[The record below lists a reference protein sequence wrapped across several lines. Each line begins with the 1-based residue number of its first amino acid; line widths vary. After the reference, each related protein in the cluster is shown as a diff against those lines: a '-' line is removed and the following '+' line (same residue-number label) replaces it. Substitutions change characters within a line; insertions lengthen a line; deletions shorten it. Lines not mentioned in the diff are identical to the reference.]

1 MLSANSIMLK
11 RSSVFFTLFFL
22 AVTACYAQSN
32 SPYSRYGLGD
42 VVPNTNIVNR
52 AMGGVAVAD
61 TNYVH
66 VNFNNP
72 ASYSY
77 FLVVPDPKGSK
88 INYGR
93 VVLDAGINLENRTLR
108 EPNQANK
115 FTASDLY
122 FSYLYVGVPL
132 RKKWGMAFGLRPL
145 TRVSYKMNIVEHLN
159 ANDSL
164 LAQNSGSGGVYLPTI
179 GTGVAIKNF
188 TVGVNL
194 GYIFGRTET
203 SVAKGVLNDTAI
215 FYDALYKTETS
226 FGKLYAD
233 AGMQYKFNWKK
244 DSSFLVFGASGNLK
258 QKFNATRVS
267 TQGSFINDPD
277 GPLTDTLIYN
287 TSKGEVIYP
296 ASYTIGFMTGGILKK
311 GSRWKA
317 GIDLVSTGWQDFR
330 NFGKQDLVQ
339 NTNQVR
345 IGGEFQP
352 AYGRTLSSIV
362 SYRAGLFF
370 GEDYVTAGGK
380 LPSWGASFGMGIPLL
395 HQNRLALSQR
405 TIVNLSL
412 EYSQRG
418 NNSNVLKENT
428 FRLSA
433 GLNFGDIWFSKKK
446 YD

>member
-1 MLSANSIMLK
+1 MLK
-11 RSSVFFTLFFL
+11 RRPVFSLLFIL
-22 AVTACYAQSN
+22 AAAACSAQSN

-42 VVPNTNIVNR
+42 VVPNTNVVNR

-66 VNFNNP
+66 VNFTNP
-72 ASYSY
+72 ASFAY

-88 INYGR
+88 VNFGR

-145 TRVSYKMNIVEHLN
+145 TRVSYKMNKIEHIT

-164 LAQNSGSGGVYLPTI
+164 LAENSGSGGVYLPTI
-179 GTGVAIKNF
+179 GTGVGIKDF
-188 TVGVNL
+188 TIGANL

-203 SVAKGVLNDTAI
+203 AVAQGILNDTAR

-226 FGKLYAD
+226 FGKLYLD

-244 DSSFLVFGASGNLK
+244 DSSFLVIAASGNLK
-258 QKFNATRVS
+258 QQMKATRVS
-267 TQGSFINDPD
+267 TQGTFINDPD
-277 GPLTDTLIYN
+277 GPLVDTLVSK
-287 TSKGEVIYP
+287 TTKGEVVYP
-296 ASYTIGFMTGGILKK
+296 ASYTVGFMTGGILKK
-311 GSRWKA
+311 GARWKA
-317 GIDLVSTGWQDFR
+317 GVDYVSTAWQDYR
-330 NFGKQDLVQ
+330 NFGVKDLVQ
-339 NTNQVR
+339 NTSQVR
-345 IGGEFQP
+345 LGGEYQP
-352 AYGRTLSSIV
+352 AYGRTFATVV

-370 GEDYVTAGGK
+370 GKDYVIAGGK
-380 LPSWGASFGMGIPLL
+380 LPVWGASFGMGIPLL

-412 EYSQRG
+412 EYTQRG
-418 NNSNVLKENT
+418 NNSNVLKDNI
-428 FRLSA
+428 FRISA

>member
-11 RSSVFFTLFFL
+11 RSSVFFTLFTL
-22 AVTACYAQSN
+22 AAAAGFAQTN

-42 VVPNTNIVNR
+42 IVPNTNIANR

-66 VNFNNP
+66 VNFTNP
-72 ASYSY
+72 ASYAY

-88 INYGR
+88 LNFGR
-93 VVLDAGINLENRTLR
+93 VVLDAGINMENKTLR

-145 TRVSYKMNIVEHLN
+145 TRISYLMNTVENLN

-164 LAQNSGSGGVYLPTI
+164 LAENSGSGGVYLPTI
-179 GTGVAIKNF
+179 GTGVALKDF
-188 TVGVNL
+188 TIGVNF

-203 SVAKGVLNDTAI
+203 AVAKGMLNDTAF

-233 AGMQYKFNWKK
+233 AGMQYKFNWKN
-244 DSSFLVFGASGNLK
+244 DSSFFVIGASGNVK
-258 QKFNATRVS
+258 QKLKATRVS
-267 TQGSFINDPD
+267 TQGTFINDPA
-277 GPLTDTLIYN
+277 GPLTDTLISS
-287 TSKGEVIYP
+287 TTKGEVIYP
-296 ASYTIGFMTGGILKK
+296 ASYTIGIMTGGILKT
-311 GSRWKA
+311 GARWKA
-317 GIDLVSTGWQDFR
+317 GVDLVRTGWQDFR
-330 NFGKQDLVQ
+330 NFGKQDQVQ

-352 AYGRTLSSIV
+352 AYGRTFASVV
-362 SYRAGLFF
+362 SYRAGFF
-370 GEDYVTAGGK
+370 YGQDYITAGGK
-380 LPSWGASFGMGIPLL
+380 LPSWGASLGMGLPLL

-405 TIVNLSL
+405 TIVNLSF
-412 EYSQRG
+412 EYFKRG
-418 NNSNVLKENT
+418 NNQNVLKENT

-433 GLNFGDIWFSKKK
+433 GLNFGDLWFNKKK